1 MLVRGLRLGVVVVVA
16 FGLSVSA
23 AGAAAPAG
31 AVLAFGGNEFGQL
44 GSITNTGTNNPN
56 PTPTPV
62 TLPGELG
69 PVIQVAASGSHSLV
83 VTASGQLYAF
93 GSNFWGQLGSPANNG
108 VNSTPTLVGLPGEVG
123 PVTEVAAGGAYS
135 LAVTASGQ
143 LYAFGD
149 NQSGALGSPANNVPN
164 STPTLVTLPG
174 EIGPVTQVA
183 AGAGHSLAVTA
194 SGQLYA
200 FGENAFGQLGSSTNS
215 GTSTP
220 NPTPTLVGLPGEIG
234 PVTQIAAGEF
244 HSLAVTA
251 SGQLYAFGLNDGGE
265 LGSSTNNATSKANP
279 TPTLVTLPGEIGPVT
294 QVAAGG
300 AHSLAVTASG
310 QLYAFGENAFGQLG
324 SPANNVP
331 NPRPTRVDLPGEVG
345 RVTQV
350 AAGAGH
356 SLAVTASGQLY
367 AFGYNAFGQLGSATN
382 NGTDNPNPTP
392 TLVSLASGTT
402 IDTIAKGEEADHSLV
417 IVSDLAITTSALP
430 AAQVGSSY
438 EATLTATG
446 GTAPLAWSQTGLP
459 SGLSIDPHTGVLAG
473 TPTSAGSSQVT
484 ITATDSYG
492 NQTSHTYTL
501 TVKAAAPP
509 IKAPPPPKCNAG
521 QTATPSGCHT
531 PPLLTNVHQS
541 HRDWR
546 ERNSRPSK
554 HHRPTGT
561 TFSYTLNE
569 GATVTLVFAQEH
581 PGRNA
586 AHRCQTPTTTNH
598 NKPRCTRTL
607 TIATLTATG
616 HAGPNHL
623 PFKGRIPRSNKLG
636 PGTYTLVITAHAFGS
651 TSRPRTLTFTI
662 LAVKPGGAVRPA
674 INTRT
679 VAAASLA
686 VALALPAGTAAALTI
701 PPIRE
706 PFTPLPCRGKP
717 TKSTTTERE
726 GCAEQQILKSDK
738 RIDALDRAILGD
750 LGSAAAERRFIAA
763 HEAWLA
769 YRRAYCTSR
778 SDVASGGTEA
788 PVVAAT
794 CAVALNAQHIKDL
807 RAFADQLSAEYQSPR
822 QGRSGWSASDRRRLA
837 HFDPS
842 GALLS
847 GGRPGRA
854 ERW

>member
-23 AGAAAPAG
+23 AGAVAPAG
-31 AVLAFGGNEFGQL
+31 GVLAFGANEFGQL
-44 GSITNTGTNNPN
+44 GSITNTGTSNPN
-56 PTPTPV
+56 PTPTLVALESEIGPV
-62 TLPGELG
+62 T
-69 PVIQVAASGSHSLV
+69 QVAASGAHSLV
-83 VTASGQLYAF
+83 VSASGQLYAF
-93 GSNFWGQLGSPANNG
+93 GSNFWGQLDRSANNG
-108 VNSTPTLVGLPGEVG
+108 VNSTPTLVGLPGEIG

-135 LAVTASGQ
+135 LTVTASGQ

-149 NQSGALGSPANNVPN
+149 NQSGALGSPANHVPN

-183 AGAGHSLAVTA
+183 AGGAYSLAVTASGQLYAFGQNAFGQLGSSANDVPNPTPTPVSLPGEIGPVTQVAAGGEHSLAVTA

-200 FGENAFGQLGSSTNS
+200 FGWNA
-215 GTSTP
+215 
-220 NPTPTLVGLPGEIG
+220 
-234 PVTQIAAGEF
+234 
-244 HSLAVTA
+244 
-251 SGQLYAFGLNDGGE
+251 Y
-265 LGSSTNNATSKANP
+265 
-279 TPTLVTLPGEIGPVT
+279 
-294 QVAAGG
+294 
-300 AHSLAVTASG
+300 
-310 QLYAFGENAFGQLG
+310 
-324 SPANNVP
+324 
-331 NPRPTRVDLPGEVG
+331 
-345 RVTQV
+345 
-350 AAGAGH
+350 
-356 SLAVTASGQLY
+356 
-367 AFGYNAFGQLGSATN
+367 GQLGSATN

-417 IVSDLAITTSALP
+417 VVSDLAITTSALP
-430 AAQVGSSY
+430 AAQAGSSY
-438 EATLTATG
+438 EATLTAIG

-569 GATVTLVFAQEH
+569 GATVTLVFAQAH
-581 PGRNA
+581 PGRIV

-662 LAVKPGGAVRPA
+662 LAVRPGGAVRPA

-706 PFTPLPCRGKP
+706 PFTPLPCTGKP
-717 TKSTTTERE
+717 AKRTTTERE

-807 RAFADQLSAEYQSPR
+807 RAFAGQLSAEYQSPR

-847 GGRPGRA
+847 GGGPGSA

>member
-1 MLVRGLRLGVVVVVA
+1 VRGLGLAVVVVVV

-23 AGAAAPAG
+23 TAAAAPAG
-31 AVLAFGGNEFGQL
+31 GLLAFGFNEAGQL

-56 PTPTPV
+56 PTPTLVALESEIGPV
-62 TLPGELG
+62 T
-69 PVIQVAASGSHSLV
+69 QVAASGAHSLV

-93 GSNFWGQLGSPANNG
+93 GSNVWGQLGRLANNG
-108 VNSTPTLVGLPGEVG
+108 VNSTPTLVGLPGEIG

-149 NQSGALGSPANNVPN
+149 NQSGALGSSVNNVPN
-164 STPTLVTLPG
+164 PTPTLVTLPG

-200 FGENAFGQLGSSTNS
+200 FGQNAFGQLGSATNS

-251 SGQLYAFGLNDGGE
+251 SGQLYAFGLNDAGE

-300 AHSLAVTASG
+300 VHSLAVTASG
-310 QLYAFGENAFGQLG
+310 QLYAFGQNAFGELG
-324 SPANNVP
+324 SSANNVP
-331 NPRPTRVDLPGEVG
+331 NPTPTPVSLPGEIG

-356 SLAVTASGQLY
+356 SLAVTGSGQLY
-367 AFGYNAFGQLGSATN
+367 AFGINQYGQLGSSTN
-382 NGTDNPNPTP
+382 NGTDSPNPTP

-402 IDTIAKGEEADHSLV
+402 IDTVAKGEGADHSLV

-430 AAQVGSSY
+430 VAQVGSSY
-438 EATLTATG
+438 EAALTATG

-484 ITATDSYG
+484 TTATDSYG

-501 TVKAAAPP
+501 TVNPAPSP
-509 IKAPPPPKCNAG
+509 IKAPPPPECGAG
-521 QTATPSGCHT
+521 QSVTPSGCHT
-531 PPLLTNVHQS
+531 PPLLSNVHES

-546 ERNSRPSK
+546 ELNSRPSK
-554 HHRPTGT
+554 HHKPTGT

-569 GATVTLVFAQEH
+569 PAAVTLVFTQKH
-581 PGRNA
+581 PGRILP
-586 AHRCQTPTTTNH
+586 HRCQAPTKRNH

-623 PFKGRIPRSNKLG
+623 PFKGRIPRANTLA

-662 LAVKPGGAVRPA
+662 LAVKPAGTARPV
-674 INTRT
+674 IDTRT
-679 VAAASLA
+679 VAAAALA
-686 VALALPAGTAAALTI
+686 VALALPAGAGAALTI
-701 PPIRE
+701 PPIHE
-706 PFTPLPCRGKP
+706 PFTPLPCTGKP
-717 TKSTTTERE
+717 AQRTTTEQE

-750 LGSAAAERRFIAA
+750 LGSAAAKRRFIAA
-763 HEAWLA
+763 HTAWLA

-778 SDVASGGTEA
+778 SDVAPGGTEA
-788 PVVAAT
+788 PVEAAT

-807 RAFADQLSAEYQSPR
+807 RAFAGELGAE
-822 QGRSGWSASDRRRLA
+822 
-837 HFDPS
+837 
-842 GALLS
+842 
-847 GGRPGRA
+847 
-854 ERW
+854 